1 MKKIASLLILFM
13 MILSACGTPAATAN
27 PPPLVENTSPPT
39 VAAQPASP
47 EATVP
52 AQATA
57 EPSAPAAPE
66 AGTFTVLGVLNRDTT
81 QAALNPSLVLNPA
94 ATDDQSGL
102 WAVWAENLSGAP
114 RQIFSSEFEGGSF
127 QARGASLN
135 IHTNVPGDFPTIT
148 LAGENSAVPWVAW
161 SEPSP
166 GFSDV
171 SQIFASRFNA
181 QTGLWQQAGQDRGGG
196 EATLNL
202 QTNRNADHPFIF
214 SGSGDPTSPPVP
226 WVAWEEPSINS
237 NATQIFVSKGVKD
250 DSGDAAVIGGFRW
263 ESVGLLKASEPTLN
277 VDPFRSSF
285 HPTGVFAETAN
296 AVPWVTWHETGGD
309 RPSRIFTAR
318 GVADASA
325 PGGFKWINVPA
336 CQPNDE
342 TTCSLNIN
350 PLQDAKDASMAAGSL
365 IAGESTVPWIAWPE
379 IGPNGKWQIFVSR
392 LDTSTRNSFL
402 QVGASLNVDPNHDAR
417 TPTIT
422 FVGNVPYVVWL
433 EDDGTSKFEVQVR
446 HLASDPQ
453 TGTWALDTPE
463 GGFNV
468 SADVSDF
475 GVTAVASKDTL
486 FMTWTEGDPESS
498 ASQLVV
504 GALRVGSDQ
513 P

>member
-1 MKKIASLLILFM
+1 MNRPISLLILLALF
-13 MILSACGTPAATAN
+13 LSACGSPAAT
-27 PPPLVENTSPPT
+27 PPPLVENTVAPT
-39 VAAQPASP
+39 AAEQPTAVIPST
-47 EATVP
+47 EAT
-52 AQATA
+52 
-57 EPSAPAAPE
+57 AAPTT
-66 AGTFTVLGVLNRDTT
+66 APSPGTESAFTLLGVLNRDTT
-81 QAALNPSLVLNPA
+81 QAAFSPSLVLNRA
-94 ATDDQSGL
+94 VTDNQSGL
-102 WAVWAENLSGAP
+102 WAVWTENLSGGP
-114 RQIFSSEFEGGSF
+114 RQIFSSELQGGSF

-135 IHTNVPGDFPTIT
+135 LHVNVVGDSPTIT
-148 LAGENSAVPWVAW
+148 LAGENSSVPWAAW
-161 SEPSP
+161 VEPSP
-166 GFSDV
+166 GFKDV
-171 SQIFASRFNA
+171 FQVFASRFNA

-196 EATLNL
+196 EASLNL
-202 QTNRNADHPFIF
+202 QTNRNAAHPFIF
-214 SGSGDPTSPPVP
+214 SGSGDPARPPVP

-237 NATQIFVSKGVKD
+237 NATQIFVTKGVKD

-263 ESVGLLKASEPTLN
+263 EAVGVLKASEPTLN

-285 HPTGVFAETAN
+285 HPTGVFAETGN

-318 GVADASA
+318 GVADANA

-342 TTCSLNIN
+342 TTCALNIN

-379 IGPNGKWQIFVSR
+379 IGPNGKWQILVSR
-392 LDTSTRNSFL
+392 LDTATRNSFL
-402 QVGASLNVDPNHDAR
+402 QVGASLNVDPNHDGR
-417 TPTIT
+417 TPIIT

-433 EDDGTSKFEVQVR
+433 EDDGSGKFEVQVR

-463 GGFNV
+463 AGFNV
-468 SADVSDF
+468 NGDASDF
-475 GVTAVASKDTL
+475 GVTAVASNDTL
-486 FMTWTEGDPESS
+486 FMTWTEGDPAST

-504 GALRVGSDQ
+504 GALRVGSGQ